1 MWRNLARQSS
11 TRNFKF
17 SPSKVSQTTNFLK
30 KITSLETQTLLDSSC
45 PLLGFRRTSFL
56 SSQKSNLGQSNFTQ
70 SIYPFGVLTSRSYA
84 SSAEAIASESELSGS
99 EEVQELIDQF
109 NEKGVSMLDSSSML
123 NKQPKKKGTGMG
135 TAKYYML
142 KRRQIKIETEAWEQ
156 AAKEYQDLLADMCEQ
171 KLAPNLPYVKS
182 LFLGWFEPLRDAI
195 AKDQAT
201 AHDKWKH
208 KTYAPY
214 FNNLPADMMA
224 VITMHKLVGLLMTN
238 AGEVRVV
245 QAACQIGEAIENEVG
260 KLRIFWILMMLF
272 SIIWLFGFSEHI
284 FLNLYVVDL
293 IRV

>member
-1 MWRNLARQSS
+1 
-11 TRNFKF
+11 
-17 SPSKVSQTTNFLK
+17 
-30 KITSLETQTLLDSSC
+30 
-45 PLLGFRRTSFL
+45 
-56 SSQKSNLGQSNFTQ
+56 
-70 SIYPFGVLTSRSYA
+70 
-84 SSAEAIASESELSGS
+84 
-99 EEVQELIDQF
+99 
-109 NEKGVSMLDSSSML
+109 MLDSSSML

-171 KLAPNLPYVKS
+171 KLAPNLPYVKT

-201 AHDKWKH
+201 AQDKWKH
-208 KTYAPY
+208 MTYAPY

-284 FLNLYVVDL
+284 FFEF
-293 IRV
+293 ICG